1 MGYERL
7 ADRRGGLVTHD
18 PVWLLAFNGGLQVFV
33 SSLLGSLMLIPMQ
46 PWGRGLV
53 EKVDMRSLLSAHLDW
68 YMLAFMQWGAGWVM
82 QQWPQTHSLSAA
94 WLLVFGGWTNAMPYL
109 VRGLGINAFAFA
121 GDAKQRALAAISGL
135 SALSILVAWALLL
148 AGLLRVP

>member
-1 MGYERL
+1 M
-7 ADRRGGLVTHD
+7 HD

-46 PWGRGLV
+46 PWGRRFA

-68 YMLAFMQWGAGWVM
+68 YMLAFMQWGASWLM
-82 QQWPQTHSLSAA
+82 HQWPQTLSMTAA

-121 GDAKQRALAAISGL
+121 GDAKQRVAAAISGL
-135 SALSILVAWALLL
+135 SALSILIAWFLLL
-148 AGLLRVP
+148 RGLLDVP